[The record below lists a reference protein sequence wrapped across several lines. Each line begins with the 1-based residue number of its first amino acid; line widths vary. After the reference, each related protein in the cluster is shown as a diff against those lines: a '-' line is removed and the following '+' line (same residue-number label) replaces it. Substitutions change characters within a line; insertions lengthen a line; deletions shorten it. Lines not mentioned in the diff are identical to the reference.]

1 MKDYYQVLGVGR
13 SASDQEIKQ
22 AYRKLARKYHPD
34 INPGDKQAEARFKE
48 INEAYETLSDK
59 EKREKYDR
67 FGNDWR
73 RYEQS
78 GGAGGFD
85 YGGAND
91 FTDIFETLFGGS
103 GGRGAGRRGAGGSF
117 NMRMDGQDVD
127 QPVEITLEEAFA
139 GTQRSVQF
147 ANPNGT
153 PRTITVKIPPGID
166 TGGRVRVP
174 GEGGPGMNG
183 GARGD
188 LYLVVR
194 VQPHPRYE
202 RKGDDLSVKV
212 DTSIYT
218 LLLGGQAQVP
228 TLTGKTLTL
237 SVPEQTQN
245 GRVFR
250 LSGQGMP
257 AMRSDRRGD
266 LYVTLS
272 ATLPTRLSD
281 RERTLFEELR
291 RLSEGQPV

>member
-13 SASDQEIKQ
+13 GASDQEIKQ

-73 RYEQS
+73 RYEQA

-85 YGGAND
+85 YGGASD
-91 FTDIFETLFGGS
+91 FTDIFETLFGG
-103 GGRGAGRRGAGGSF
+103 GGRAAGRRGAAGNF
-117 NMRMDGQDVD
+117 NMRMDGQDVE

-139 GTQRSVQF
+139 GTQRTVQF

-218 LLLGGQAQVP
+218 LLLGGQVQVP

-257 AMRSDRRGD
+257 VMRGERRGD
-266 LYVTLS
+266 LYVALS

-281 RERTLFEELR
+281 RERALFEELR
-291 RLSEGQPV
+291 RIREGQPV